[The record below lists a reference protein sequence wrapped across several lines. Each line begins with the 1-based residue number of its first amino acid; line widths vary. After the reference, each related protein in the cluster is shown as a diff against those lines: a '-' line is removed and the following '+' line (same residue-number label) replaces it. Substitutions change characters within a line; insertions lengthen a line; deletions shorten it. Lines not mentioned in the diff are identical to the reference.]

1 MDAQTFWQVIGQ
13 YNQQTAGVQPVL
25 LLLLLGAL
33 ALSYGQKCAWA
44 AKAALGVLNLFMGFG
59 FFALYG
65 TQPVQTFFAMPLF
78 LACGVLFLY
87 EGVRYRKDQL
97 CRPDGWQ
104 SIFLALYLLYPA
116 VSFLL
121 GQRFPQMTTHIM
133 PCPINS
139 LGIVV
144 CTGYRRK
151 NKLLLVLLVLW
162 GLTGIKSVF
171 FHVYED
177 LILFAGGIYGI
188 AVLVHES
195 KTAGK
200 KQTRQ

>member
-1 MDAQTFWQVIGQ
+1 MDAKIFWQVIGQ
-13 YNQQTAGVQPVL
+13 YNQQTVGVQAVL
-25 LLLLLGAL
+25 FLFLLGAL

-44 AKAALGVLNLFMGFG
+44 AKAVLGVLNLFMGLG
-59 FFALYG
+59 FFARYG

-78 LACGVLFLY
+78 LACGILFLY
-87 EGVRYRKDQL
+87 ESVRHRKELL

-104 SIFLALYLLYPA
+104 GIFLALYLLYPA
-116 VSFLL
+116 VSVLL

-144 CTGYRRK
+144 CTGYRKK
-151 NKLLLVLLVLW
+151 NKLLLALLALW

-177 LILFAGGIYGI
+177 LILFACGLYGI
-188 AVLVHES
+188 AVLAQECRLS
-195 KTAGK
+195 GK
-200 KQTRQ
+200 KKNRS

>member
-1 MDAQTFWQVIGQ
+1 MP
-13 YNQQTAGVQPVL
+13 AGWMAKHFS
-25 LLLLLGAL
+25 GAL
-33 ALSYGQKCAWA
+33 
-44 AKAALGVLNLFMGFG
+44 
-59 FFALYG
+59 
-65 TQPVQTFFAMPLF
+65 
-78 LACGVLFLY
+78 
-87 EGVRYRKDQL
+87 
-97 CRPDGWQ
+97 
-104 SIFLALYLLYPA
+104 LALPGGF
-116 VSFLL
+116 FLL

-177 LILFAGGIYGI
+177 LILFACGIYGI

>member
-1 MDAQTFWQVIGQ
+1 M
-13 YNQQTAGVQPVL
+13 QPVL

-177 LILFAGGIYGI
+177 LILFACGIYGI

>member
-1 MDAQTFWQVIGQ
+1 MDAQIFWQVIGQ
-13 YNQQTAGVQPVL
+13 YNQQTAGVQAVL
-25 LLLLLGAL
+25 FLLLLGAL
-33 ALSYGQKCAWA
+33 ALSYGQKCVWA

-65 TQPVQTFFAMPLF
+65 TQPVQTLFAMPFF
-78 LACGVLFLY
+78 LVCGVLFLY
-87 EGVRYRKDQL
+87 EGVRHRKELL

-104 SIFLALYLLYPA
+104 GIFLALYLLYPA
-116 VSFLL
+116 VSVLL

-144 CTGYRRK
+144 CTGYRKK
-151 NKLLLVLLVLW
+151 NKLLLVLLALW

-177 LILFAGGIYGI
+177 LILFACGIYGI

-195 KTAGK
+195 KTEGK

>member
-1 MDAQTFWQVIGQ
+1 MDAQIFWQVIGQ
-13 YNQQTAGVQPVL
+13 YNQQTVGVQAVL
-25 LLLLLGAL
+25 FLFLLGAL

-59 FFALYG
+59 FFARYG

-78 LACGVLFLY
+78 LACGMLFLY
-87 EGVRYRKDQL
+87 ESVRRRKEML

-116 VSFLL
+116 VSFWL

-144 CTGYRRK
+144 CTGYRKK
-151 NKLLLVLLVLW
+151 NKLLLALLSLW

-177 LILFAGGIYGI
+177 LILFACGLYGI
-188 AVLVHES
+188 AVLAQECGLS
-195 KTAGK
+195 GK
-200 KQTRQ
+200 KKNGS